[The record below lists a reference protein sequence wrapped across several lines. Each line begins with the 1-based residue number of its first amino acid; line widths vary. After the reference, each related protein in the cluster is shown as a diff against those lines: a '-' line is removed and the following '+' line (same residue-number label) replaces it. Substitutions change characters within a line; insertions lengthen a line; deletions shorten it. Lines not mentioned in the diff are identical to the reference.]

1 MIRCLE
7 LENLDIRRLAE
18 ITSFEGCAGPATAAS
33 NAAQRY
39 EHPMMAAQQLLPA
52 LGQNS

>member
-18 ITSFEGCAGPATAAS
+18 IASFEGCAGPAMAAS
-33 NAAQRY
+33 SAAQRY
-39 EHPMMAAQQLLPA
+39 EHPRMAVQQLLPV